1 MKDAGEI
8 FTLVAT
14 LAVTVLG
21 IVLKAQEAKKKKL
34 VRESQ
39 DGQEPA
45 REEAFPLSGKSPSIT
60 KPAGT
65 FEEGQRMIEDP
76 VTEIPDTGQKPARK
90 KLDIDKKKLII
101 YSELLKPKFDE

>member
-34 VRESQ
+34 VGELK
-39 DGQEPA
+39 DGQESV
-45 REEAFPLSGKSPSIT
+45 RKEALPLSEKSLPTPKTSD
-60 KPAGT
+60 T
-65 FEEGQRMIEDP
+65 FVEGQRMIEDP
-76 VTEIPDTGQKPARK
+76 VTKIPDAVKKPARK

>member
-21 IVLKAQEAKKKKL
+21 IVLKAQEAKRKKL
-34 VRESQ
+34 VGESK

-45 REEAFPLSGKSPSIT
+45 REEVFPLSEKSPST
-60 KPAGT
+60 SKTSDT
-65 FEEGQRMIEDP
+65 FVEGQRMIEDP
-76 VTEIPDTGQKPARK
+76 VTKIPDAVKKPARK
-90 KLDIDKKKLII
+90 KPDIDKKKLII